1 MRSRSQL
8 HQSRKAERARF
19 SDQDEGGEVMG
30 RKIEPTYL
38 GDGVYATEDDRGI
51 VLTTGTHVIT
61 EADNVIVL
69 EPKVW
74 AALRKWAE
82 PHPKPDDSIDLF

>member
-1 MRSRSQL
+1 
-8 HQSRKAERARF
+8 
-19 SDQDEGGEVMG
+19 MG
-30 RKIEPTYL
+30 RKKEPTYL

-51 VLTTGTHVIT
+51 VLIT

>member
-1 MRSRSQL
+1 
-8 HQSRKAERARF
+8 
-19 SDQDEGGEVMG
+19 MG

-51 VLTTGTHVIT
+51 VLTTGTHVIL
-61 EADNVIVL
+61 EADNVVVL
-69 EPKVW
+69 EPQVW

>member
-1 MRSRSQL
+1 MGL
-8 HQSRKAERARF
+8 
-19 SDQDEGGEVMG
+19 DEGGEVMG

>member
-1 MRSRSQL
+1 
-8 HQSRKAERARF
+8 
-19 SDQDEGGEVMG
+19 MG

-74 AALRKWAE
+74 AALKRWAE
-82 PHPKPDDSIDLF
+82 PSKDEEPTTAMPSAARKPGKDPST

>member
-1 MRSRSQL
+1 M
-8 HQSRKAERARF
+8 
-19 SDQDEGGEVMG
+19 

-51 VLTTGTHVIT
+51 VLTTGTHVIA
-61 EADNVIVL
+61 EADNVVVL

-74 AALRKWAE
+74 AALKKWATPQPE
-82 PHPKPDDSIDLF
+82 WCENCVFARHVHYEQDGKLIAPGCSGYAPKVGA

>member
-1 MRSRSQL
+1 
-8 HQSRKAERARF
+8 
-19 SDQDEGGEVMG
+19 MG

-74 AALRKWAE
+74 AALKRWAE
-82 PHPKPDDSIDLF
+82 PSKDEEPRGDNAHYLDEVDARKGVRPARAHKN

>member
-1 MRSRSQL
+1 M
-8 HQSRKAERARF
+8 
-19 SDQDEGGEVMG
+19 

-51 VLTTGTHVIT
+51 VLTTGTHVIDQ
-61 EADNVIVL
+61 ADNVVVL

-74 AALRKWAE
+74 AALKRWADTPAE
-82 PHPKPDDSIDLF
+82 PAGDNTRAVGAIFGLR